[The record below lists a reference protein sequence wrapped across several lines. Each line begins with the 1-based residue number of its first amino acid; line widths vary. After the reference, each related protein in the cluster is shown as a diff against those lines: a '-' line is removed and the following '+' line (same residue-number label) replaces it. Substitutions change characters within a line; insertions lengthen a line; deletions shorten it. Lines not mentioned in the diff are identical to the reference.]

1 MRATYPQTVFRFT
14 LVALLLPLQIA
25 SQDLRIDVSRRP
37 AAIPKPCLSLVP
49 ASLDPVDVAALT
61 KEAICKGDGD
71 MLVNYTYV
79 MNTQQRGK
87 DKKGRIGEESTTYE
101 VFIPV
106 LKGGM
111 RTTGILLVTHR
122 NGFPVPREEL
132 EKERLRAGQRLEK
145 EEERLKVKA
154 GAAAPRK
161 ASAQITTGLL
171 PVGMYTSTSISS
183 PTHGFRKGG
192 ATLAVNDFLRTS
204 KLTFLRRA
212 EREGRESLVFRF
224 DPRPEVEF
232 DVGEKYMARLTGEIW
247 IDTSDRIVTRLV
259 GWPQV
264 SDPAN
269 TLPKPKAGAAE
280 PNGGERPP
288 AVSVEMV
295 RLRIGTW
302 LPRELRLNGLDY
314 PTLFDRITYDST
326 WTYRNYIH
334 FFAEV
339 RDLTADLPKNP

>member
-1 MRATYPQTVFRFT
+1 MRSTFPQTLCGLT
-14 LVALLLPLQIA
+14 LVALLLPFQIA
-25 SQDLRIDVSRRP
+25 SQDLRIDITRR
-37 AAIPKPCLSLVP
+37 ASTIPKSCFSVSP
-49 ASLDPVDVAALT
+49 ASLDPVDVLALT

-101 VFIPV
+101 VFIPI
-106 LKGGM
+106 LKSAM

-122 NGFPVPREEL
+122 NGFPVPQAEL

-145 EEERLKVKA
+145 EEERLKIKA
-154 GAAAPRK
+154 GPTTPRK

-192 ATLAVNDFLRTS
+192 ATLAVKDFLRTCN
-204 KLTFLRRA
+204 LTLLRRA

-224 DPRPEVEF
+224 DPRPDVEF
-232 DVGEKYMARLTGEIW
+232 DVGEKYMAHLTGEIW
-247 IDTSDRIVTRLV
+247 IDAADRIVTRLV
-259 GWPQV
+259 GWPKV
-264 SDPAN
+264 SDPGNA
-269 TLPKPKAGAAE
+269 LPQPQAGVLA
-280 PNGGERPP
+280 GERPP
-288 AVSVEMV
+288 AVSVEMM
-295 RLRIGTW
+295 RLRGGTW

-314 PTLFDRITYDST
+314 PSLFDRITYDSI
-326 WTYRNYIH
+326 WTYRNYVH

-339 RDLTADLPKNP
+339 RDLTADAPKSP